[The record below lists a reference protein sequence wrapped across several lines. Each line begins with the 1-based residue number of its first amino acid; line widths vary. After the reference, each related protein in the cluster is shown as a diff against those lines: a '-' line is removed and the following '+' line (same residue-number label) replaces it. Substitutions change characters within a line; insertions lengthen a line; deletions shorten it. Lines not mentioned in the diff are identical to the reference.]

1 MTMTLL
7 ESSRAAWEACGNI
20 RATRRRLKRFTYGQQ
35 WDDAVRDT
43 DGNMI
48 SDEEHARRCG
58 RRPITNNLIRS
69 LVKSVVGRFRRE
81 LMDRKETGDER
92 LKAIGLANR
101 LDELDARAL
110 EEFLISGCAIQKV
123 SYERRFE
130 GSGVWI
136 DNVNPDR
143 FFCNRYLDPRGFD
156 IRLIGMLHE
165 MSLHEMKMRFGHNN
179 RRRLRDISNIFS
191 RSVAMRPQLGL
202 LASPLGICDTGVLF
216 NAASDPSLCRVIE
229 VWTFEGDSRSGGAW
243 HGRFFTPDGTMIDQ
257 TVSPYRHGSHPFV
270 VNMYP
275 LTDGEVHP
283 FIEDVIDQQRHINQL
298 ITMIDHI
305 LAHSAKGAL
314 LFPVDAIPAGGSFES
329 TIRMW
334 SKPGAVIPVNARASR
349 MPSEVVSSARSEG
362 ASQLLDLE
370 MNMFRQ
376 ISGVS
381 TALQG
386 QPIGGNM
393 SASLYETQ
401 VQNSAIALLDIF
413 ETFNSFRSVR
423 DGKALMAVDC

>member
-191 RSVAMRPQLGL
+191 KSVAMRPQLGL

-314 LFPVDAIPAGGSFES
+314 LFPVDAIPAGGSF
-329 TIRMW
+329 
-334 SKPGAVIPVNARASR
+334 
-349 MPSEVVSSARSEG
+349 
-362 ASQLLDLE
+362 
-370 MNMFRQ
+370 
-376 ISGVS
+376 
-381 TALQG
+381 
-386 QPIGGNM
+386 
-393 SASLYETQ
+393 
-401 VQNSAIALLDIF
+401 
-413 ETFNSFRSVR
+413 
-423 DGKALMAVDC
+423 